1 MSVGRFKWAWRG
13 SVLLL
18 LILLLLALGEIILHS
33 MPVQPWF
40 PVSWQLRLHER
51 TRQHQVVADDDV
63 GFLLQPHQKQAVR
76 NSDYHYVKETDAHG
90 FSNREPW
97 PQQAEIVVLGD
108 SLVTGEGVGIEA
120 QFSTLIDRQLA
131 DQRVVNLGV
140 PGAGPERQ
148 YRIYRR
154 FGDALQPRW
163 VVTCWYLASDLDN
176 DTHFYS
182 WIEDADGM
190 DYDRFRLTYD
200 RRLQPQS
207 RLSPSR
213 LLNRSLLVA
222 LGREAAAAWFGES
235 ASMRLRRTFPDGTQM
250 LFDQRKLPFVTT
262 PVAAADARIERAFDS
277 LDRLRQAAQ
286 RQQAS
291 VLVVLIP
298 SKEELFGEVAEMPAD
313 TAMARVRQ
321 RLQAAR
327 IPVLDLYTALRQ
339 AGASQPPFFSRDSHL
354 NHLGNRIV
362 AEQFM
367 MWWQD
372 RALRSAG
379 G

>member
-1 MSVGRFKWAWRG
+1 MSGGGCKWVWRG
-13 SVLLL
+13 GVLLL
-18 LILLLLALGEIILHS
+18 TMLLLLALGETILRR

-40 PVSWQLRLHER
+40 PAPWQLRLHER

-63 GFLLQPHQKQAVR
+63 GFLLQPHQQQVVR
-76 NSDYHYVKETDAHG
+76 NLDYHYVKETDAHG
-90 FSNREPW
+90 FPNREPW
-97 PQQAEIVVLGD
+97 PQQAEIVILGD

-148 YRIYRR
+148 YRIFRR
-154 FGDALQPRW
+154 FGDALQPHW
-163 VVTCWYLASDLDN
+163 VVTCWYLVSDLDN
-176 DTHFYS
+176 DTHFHS
-182 WIEDADGM
+182 WIADSAGM

-200 RRLQPQS
+200 RRLPPPS
-207 RLSPSR
+207 RLRPSR

-222 LGREAAAAWFGES
+222 LGREATAVWFGEG
-235 ASMRLRRTFPDGTQM
+235 ASTRLRRIFPDGTHM
-250 LFDQRKLPFVTT
+250 LFDQRKIPFVTT
-262 PVAAADARIERAFDS
+262 PVAADDARIERAFDS
-277 LDRLRQAAQ
+277 LDRLRQVAQ

-298 SKEELFGEVAEMPAD
+298 SKEELFGRVAELPAD
-313 TAMARVRQ
+313 NAMARVRH

-327 IPVLDLYTALRQ
+327 IPVLDLYAALRQ

-367 MWWQD
+367 VWWQD
-372 RALRSAG
+372 RAWRAAG

>member
-1 MSVGRFKWAWRG
+1 MSGGTIKWARRG
-13 SVLLL
+13 GVLLL
-18 LILLLLALGEIILHS
+18 LILLVLGVGEKILRS
-33 MPVQPWF
+33 MPAQSWF
-40 PVSWQLRLHER
+40 PVPWQLRLHER
-51 TRQHQVVADDDV
+51 TREHHVVADDDI
-63 GFLLQPHQKQAVR
+63 GFLLRSHQHEDVR
-76 NSDYHYVKETDAHG
+76 NQDYHYVKETDAHG
-90 FSNREPW
+90 FPNREPW
-97 PQQAEIVVLGD
+97 PQRAKIVVLGD

-154 FGDALQPRW
+154 FGDALKPQW
-163 VVTCWYLASDLDN
+163 VVTCWYLVSDLDN
-176 DTHFYS
+176 DTHFHR
-182 WIEDADGM
+182 WVEDAAGM
-190 DYDRFRLTYD
+190 DYDRFRLTYN
-200 RRLQPQS
+200 RRLYPQS

-213 LLNRSLLVA
+213 LLDRSLLVA
-222 LGREAAAAWFGES
+222 LGRETVAAWLGAS
-235 ASMRLRRTFPDGTQM
+235 ASTGLRRTFPDGTEM

-262 PVAAADARIERAFDS
+262 PVAAADARIEQAFDS
-277 LDRLRQAAQ
+277 LDRLRQVAR

-291 VLVVLIP
+291 VLVMLIP
-298 SKEELFGEVAEMPAD
+298 SKEELFGHAAD
-313 TAMARVRQ
+313 TLADNAVERVRQ

-327 IPVLDLYTALRQ
+327 IPMLDLYAPLRQ
-339 AGASQPPFFSRDSHL
+339 AGASQAPFFSRDSHL

-367 MWWQD
+367 MWWRE
-372 RALRSAG
+372 RALLSAG

>member
-1 MSVGRFKWAWRG
+1 
-13 SVLLL
+13 
-18 LILLLLALGEIILHS
+18 

-40 PVSWQLRLHER
+40 PVPWQLRLHER
-51 TRQHQVVADDDV
+51 TRQHQVVADDDL
-63 GFLLQPHQKQAVR
+63 GFLLQPHQKQVVR
-76 NSDYHYVKETDAHG
+76 SLDYHYVRETDAHG
-90 FSNREPW
+90 FPNREPW
-97 PQQAEIVVLGD
+97 PQRAEIVVLGD

-131 DQRVVNLGV
+131 DQRVMNLGV

-163 VVTCWYLASDLDN
+163 VVTCWYLVSDLDN
-176 DTHFYS
+176 DTHFHS
-182 WIEDADGM
+182 WIEDSAGM

-207 RLSPSR
+207 RWSPSR

-222 LGREAAAAWFGES
+222 LGRDAAAAWFAEG
-235 ASMRLRRTFPDGTQM
+235 ASTRLRRTFPDGTHM

-262 PVAAADARIERAFDS
+262 PVAAADARIARAFDA
-277 LDRLRQAAQ
+277 LDRLQQAAQ
-286 RQQAS
+286 RQRAS

-298 SKEELFGEVAEMPAD
+298 SKEELFGGVAETPAD
-313 TAMARVRQ
+313 NAMAQVRQ

-327 IPVLDLYTALRQ
+327 LPVLDLYAALRQ
-339 AGASQPPFFSRDSHL
+339 AGVSQAPFFSRDSHL

-372 RALRSAG
+372 RALRAAG